1 MGTSLVVHWVR
12 ILLPMQG
19 TRVLSLVWEEP
30 TRRERTK
37 PECHKYLARALEPE
51 GSNY

>member
-1 MGTSLVVHWVR
+1 MGTSLVVHWLR

-37 PECHKYLARALEPE
+37 PECRKYLARALEPE
-51 GSNY
+51 DSNY